1 MRHNAMKQSVKRV
14 ITLYLPLLIIVFFAV
29 GPYIWTFISS
39 ITPENDLYLD
49 EFRFFPELPTG
60 ENYLRL
66 FTKLNF
72 GANILDSTLIALA
85 TSLIGLM
92 ITVPAS
98 YSFSRFRFQGSKLL
112 LMQFLIIN
120 MFPIMLLILPLFII
134 IKITGLMDT
143 HFALI
148 IAYSTF
154 TIPFSVWMLTSYFNA
169 IPYALDQAA
178 QVDGCTQMGAL
189 VRIVL
194 PVAMPGV
201 FSTGILCLYYSL
213 ERVPVCGHSDQLK
226 GPFYSGGP
234 AEYDRGVSDRVGS
247 INGRGSSQLHTRYC
261 PVLLYTEAA
270 YIRND
275 CRSSESLRD
284 KYQKKEEFSME
295 IQEKTFEGE
304 GMHLVFDNGDW

>member
-1 MRHNAMKQSVKRV
+1 MNKKKSAMTLL
-14 ITLYLPLLIIVFFAV
+14 TLYLPLIVIILFAI

-39 ITPENDLYLD
+39 ITPEKDLYLE
-49 EFRFFPELPTG
+49 EFRFFPESPTG

-72 GANILDSTLIALA
+72 GVNILDSTLIALS

-98 YSFSRFRFQGSKLL
+98 YSFSRFRFPGSKLL

-134 IKITGLMDT
+134 MKITGLMDT

-169 IPYALDQAA
+169 IPEALDQAA
-178 QVDGCTQMGAL
+178 QVDGCTRMGAL
-189 VRIVL
+189 IRIVL
-194 PVAMPGV
+194 PVALPGV
-201 FSTGILCLYYSL
+201 FSTGIYIFITAWNEYLYAAILTSS
-213 ERVPVCGHSDQLK
+213 RVRTIPVALQNMIGEYQIEWGLLTAGGVLSSIPVIILFFFIQKQLI
-226 GPFYSGGP
+226 SGMTAG
-234 AEYDRGVSDRVGS
+234 AVK
-247 INGRGSSQLHTRYC
+247 
-261 PVLLYTEAA
+261 A
-270 YIRND
+270 
-275 CRSSESLRD
+275 
-284 KYQKKEEFSME
+284 
-295 IQEKTFEGE
+295 
-304 GMHLVFDNGDW
+304 